1 MFFVLAN
8 KIMEGLEQAMKNTII
23 AFKLMSYSYS
33 LLGFFKEEFRKND
46 GYLIP
51 FSHILHF
58 KRNVFPLI
66 RDSCDYVCPYT
77 KPCHGHL
84 FLDFIEKLYEFQQYA
99 VIERKCFF
107 RDFYF
112 YDFRLKRDEVHEME
126 KVFGWD
132 FKAVASKNLSHL
144 SYSQRCH
151 YLN

>member
-1 MFFVLAN
+1 
-8 KIMEGLEQAMKNTII
+8 MEYNIEQAFKNTVI

-33 LLGFFKEEFRKND
+33 LLGFFKDEFKKDD

-58 KRNVFPLI
+58 RRHVFPLI

-77 KPCHGHL
+77 KQCDGHT
-84 FLDFIEKLYEFQQYA
+84 FLDFIEKLYQFEVYA
-99 VIERKCFF
+99 VLERKCFF

-112 YDFRLKRDEVHEME
+112 YDFRFKRDEVHGME
-126 KVFGWD
+126 KVCGWD
-132 FKAVASKNLSHL
+132 FKAETSKNLSHL
-144 SYSQRCH
+144 LYSQRCQ

>member
-1 MFFVLAN
+1 
-8 KIMEGLEQAMKNTII
+8 MERNLEQAFKNTVI

-33 LLGFFKEEFRKND
+33 LLGFFKEEFKKDN

-58 KRNVFPLI
+58 RRDVFPLI

-77 KPCHGHL
+77 KPCDGHQ
-84 FLDFIEKLYEFQQYA
+84 FLDLIEKLYQFELYA
-99 VIERKCFF
+99 VLERKCFF

-112 YDFRLKRDEVHEME
+112 YDFRFKRDEVHGME
-126 KVFGWD
+126 KVCGWD
-132 FKAVASKNLSHL
+132 FKAETSKNLSHL
-144 SYSQRCH
+144 SYSQRCQ